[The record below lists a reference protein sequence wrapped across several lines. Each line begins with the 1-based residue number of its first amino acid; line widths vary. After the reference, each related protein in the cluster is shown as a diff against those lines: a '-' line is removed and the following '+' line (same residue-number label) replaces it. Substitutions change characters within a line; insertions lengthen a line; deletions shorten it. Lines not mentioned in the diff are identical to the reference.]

1 MALVPP
7 HHQFRNIRLTAHHLE
22 PQESHMISIPRR
34 ATVALASAA
43 ILALSGCG
51 GSGTDNAE
59 SGSPQAGSGTQATQE
74 ATLMLNWYP
83 YGEHAP
89 FYYGVQE
96 GIFAKHGID
105 LTIDAGQGS
114 TKTVQA
120 VGSDQ
125 VDFGWADTP
134 AVLTNIDKG
143 VKVKSTGVFLQ
154 TTPSAVQVFADSGIN
169 QPQDLVGRTI
179 AVSAGDAPTTTFPIY
194 LDKVGVPADQVTQQ
208 SLDAAGKMSA
218 MMSGRVDGLIG
229 FAHDQGPTI
238 ANKSGREVR
247 YLRYSEAGLNFY
259 SNGLIANADTI
270 ADKPDLVQAMVDA
283 TSEAFA
289 AAAADPEAAV
299 QAMVGKDPQ
308 MPPQEVLL
316 SQWQQTIPLLSTPTT
331 ANQPPGTNA
340 EADWSNTITTLTEAG
355 LLETA
360 KPAAEY
366 WDSSFSPKPSQ

>member
-1 MALVPP
+1 
-7 HHQFRNIRLTAHHLE
+7 
-22 PQESHMISIPRR
+22 MIFSRSR
-34 ATVALASAA
+34 ATVTLACTAALV
-43 ILALSGCG
+43 LAGCG
-51 GSGTDNAE
+51 GSDTENAPAAE
-59 SGSPQAGSGTQATQE
+59 GSTTP

-120 VGSDQ
+120 VGSQ
-125 VDFGWADTP
+125 QADFGWADTP

-169 QPQDLVGRTI
+169 EPKDLAGRTI
-179 AVSAGDAPTTTFPIY
+179 AVSAGDAPTTTFPIF

-218 MMSGRVDGLIG
+218 MLSGRVDGLIG

-247 YLRYSEAGLNFY
+247 YLKYSDAGLNFY
-259 SNGLIANADTI
+259 SNGLIANTETI
-270 ADKPDLVQAMVDA
+270 GDKADLVQSMVDA
-283 TSEAFA
+283 TSEAFT

-299 QAMVGKDPQ
+299 QAMAGKDPQ

-316 SQWQQTIPLLSTPTT
+316 NQWQQTIPLLSTEATT
-331 ANQPPGTNA
+331 NQPPGANA
-340 EADWSNTITTLTEAG
+340 EEDWTTTITTLTDAG
-355 LLETA
+355 LLKTA
-360 KPAAEY
+360 KSPADY
-366 WDSSFSPKPSQ
+366 WDSSFAPKPAQ